1 MEGERKEV
9 PGRKACAKAREQAT
23 AAGFRVGNAQ
33 FRVRCEGSKVS
44 ESSSPGSHTQIFRCL
59 SIIGHK
65 FGMVDTL
72 GQLQCGP

>member
-1 MEGERKEV
+1 MRQGQ
-9 PGRKACAKAREQAT
+9 G
-23 AAGFRVGNAQ
+23 AGDCSRIPCGWNAQ
-33 FRVRCEGSKVS
+33 FRVKCEGSKVS